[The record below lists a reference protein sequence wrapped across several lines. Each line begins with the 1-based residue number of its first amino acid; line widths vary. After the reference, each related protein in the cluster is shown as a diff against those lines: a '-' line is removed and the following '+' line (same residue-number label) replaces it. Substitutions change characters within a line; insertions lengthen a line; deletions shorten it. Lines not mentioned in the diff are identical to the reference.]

1 MIEKQE
7 EFNPDW
13 ASPPGDTIADT
24 INERGWTQVQL
35 ANRLGISKK
44 HLNRLIQGKVALT
57 DEMAFRLA
65 TVLGSTEQFWLRRE
79 AQYRQQLARLT
90 AEGRYRTWHHW
101 LEQFPLVELK
111 RARILPNKRTT
122 DSTKTEFVEELLR
135 FFSIATP
142 EQWNNNY
149 VQMNVRFRRAQDCD
163 FSIGAVT
170 AWLRQ
175 GEIELEHIQ
184 KIEGYDLQYSSKKF
198 KAAIHKIRELTV
210 CEPEEFQQRM
220 QTYCMN
226 AGVNLI
232 FVPSI
237 PKAKI
242 SGAARWINSQSPL
255 IQLSLFGKFNDKFWF
270 SFFHEAAHI
279 LLHAEEKEKIYLDDK
294 FDTNS
299 LNTFETE
306 ANEFAENLL
315 IPTKYKAKLDTLK
328 SELSIK
334 KFASEIGIHPGIV
347 VGRLQK
353 EKIIQFS
360 QLNKL
365 KVRYEFVEE

>member
-7 EFNPDW
+7 TFNPDW

-35 ANRLGISKK
+35 AERLGISKK
-44 HLNRLIQGKVALT
+44 HLNRLIRGKVGLT

-79 AQYRQQLARLT
+79 AQYRQQIARLR
-90 AEGRYRTWHHW
+90 AENRYRIWQDW
-101 LEQFPLVELK
+101 LEEFPLVELK
-111 RARILPNKRTT
+111 RAGILPNRRTT
-122 DSTKTEFVEELLR
+122 NATKTEFVEKLLR

-142 EQWNNNY
+142 EQWKTSY
-149 VQMNVRFRRAQDCD
+149 VQMNVRFRRAQICES
-163 FSIGAVT
+163 SIGALT

-175 GEIELEHIQ
+175 GEIELENLQ
-184 KIEGYDLQYSSKKF
+184 QAEGYGQKYSLRKF
-198 KAAIHKIRELTV
+198 KAAIHEIRKLTV

-220 QTYCMN
+220 QTYCMH
-226 AGVNLI
+226 AGVYLI

-242 SGAARWINSQSPL
+242 SGAARWINNQYPL
-255 IQLSLFGKFNDKFWF
+255 IQLSLFGKSNDKFWF

-279 LLHAEEKEKIYLDDK
+279 LLHAEKKEKIFLDDK
-294 FDTNS
+294 FEADSQNM
-299 LNTFETE
+299 FEAE
-306 ANEFAENLL
+306 ANEFAESLL
-315 IPTKYKAKLDTLK
+315 IPRRNQAKLHALK
-328 SELSIK
+328 SEIDVK
-334 KFASEIGIHPGIV
+334 NFASEIGIHPGIV

-353 EKIIQFS
+353 EGLISYS